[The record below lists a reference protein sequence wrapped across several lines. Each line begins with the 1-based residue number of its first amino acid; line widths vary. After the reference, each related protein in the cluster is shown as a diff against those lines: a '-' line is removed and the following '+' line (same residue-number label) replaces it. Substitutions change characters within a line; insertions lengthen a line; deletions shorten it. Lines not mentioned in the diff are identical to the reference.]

1 MAFPF
6 TENVNNPEDEVWE
19 ADEVVDERMLGWEL
33 LPVRVND
40 LQQVAVHSVQQRG
53 ALGAS

>member
-40 LQQVAVHSVQQRG
+40 LQQVAVHSVQ
-53 ALGAS
+53 